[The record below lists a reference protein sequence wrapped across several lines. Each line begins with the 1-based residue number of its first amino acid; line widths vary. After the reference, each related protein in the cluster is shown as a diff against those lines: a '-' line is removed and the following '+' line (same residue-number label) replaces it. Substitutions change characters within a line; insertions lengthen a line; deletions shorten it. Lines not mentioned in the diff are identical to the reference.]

1 MFPKQVK
8 IVEVGPRDGL
18 QNEAQQ
24 VTTDVKLAFIA
35 KLAASGLRTIEAT
48 AFVSPKW
55 VPQMADHAA
64 VLSALDTAGDV
75 DYPVLVPNLKG
86 LENAITCGAKRV
98 AILLAASET
107 FSKKNTNVSIAQ
119 SVANARAI
127 HQAATDAGISVRAY
141 ISCVM
146 GCPYEGAID
155 PAVVVDLT
163 EQALAMGCDEVS
175 LGDTIGVGTPN
186 QMTDLLQRLTPHI
199 PQLAVHCHN
208 TYGQAL
214 ANIYV
219 ALSHGVAVID
229 SACAGLGGCP
239 YARGASGNIATEEVV
254 YLCHGLGITTG
265 VDLDKLIAAGD
276 YICAQIQRDN
286 QSLVAKA
293 IGSKCQS
300 S

>member
-186 QMTDLLQRLTPHI
+186 QMTDLLHQNSIHVILVSWFIVI
-199 PQLAVHCHN
+199 PRTRWIQPS
-208 TYGQAL
+208 
-214 ANIYV
+214 
-219 ALSHGVAVID
+219 SHEGFPSDAQIRSMRIILGMFSIAAHMISFYSNNSFAG
-229 SACAGLGGCP
+229 SAIILFGIPP
-239 YARGASGNIATEEVV
+239 YDNIALFVE
-254 YLCHGLGITTG
+254 
-265 VDLDKLIAAGD
+265 
-276 YICAQIQRDN
+276 Q
-286 QSLVAKA
+286 
-293 IGSKCQS
+293 
-300 S
+300 